1 MTTQEQKQL
10 TIPPVQKEN
19 FVGQTLDPLRKGLK
33 KGVATDK
40 LIQETVDPLNQK
52 MKERYQEVIPS
63 SELNG
68 TINKIQSEKLIQH
81 HDKYGNFDGAL
92 TPQNLPK
99 MQSQQLGMTSSN
111 ENSWENIWGDYSS
124 IIAVLVL
131 GIGLLCF
138 KAADGH
144 IKLNE
149 FFFGDDGLYRKL
161 LEKIGQG
168 KEKVSESSLFLH
180 NKALKEVQKFASA
193 VSRID
198 NEKFGQQE
206 FLLFA
211 KVQFCLSN
219 NVGEYADLKENLEFF
234 QASLQAQ
241 SSYITIHQI
250 ELSSQGSKQQEFYH
264 YTYSQLKEDP
274 EAEYLIVN
282 LQKKLAEILPQIKT
296 EQGKTTLQAYT
307 KAISELSESP
317 FALKLLIK
325 FKELHLDDFSNLRNI
340 SELINNLKGQE
351 VENLNTLVYLVMANY
366 DDFEAIADIIGITEK
381 QSSPDTFAR
390 LIQYIALSQRHQAS
404 FRDFQRLIQVLR
416 QWHKP
421 YTTLLELR
429 KEHPSEQYWQPKDFA
444 KEISGCYFYQK
455 YKDSLT
461 DQKTGY
467 SYIDFEEEVEN
478 PIT

>member
-1 MTTQEQKQL
+1 MTTQEKKQV
-10 TIPPVQKEN
+10 TIAPVQKEN
-19 FVGQTLDPLRKGLK
+19 LIRQTIDPLRKGLK
-33 KGVATDK
+33 KGVTTDK
-40 LIQETVDPLNQK
+40 LIQQTVDPLNQK
-52 MKERYQEVIPS
+52 MKERYQKIIPGA
-63 SELNG
+63 ELNG
-68 TINKIQSEKLIQH
+68 TINKIQSDKLIEYY
-81 HDKYGNFDGAL
+81 DKHGNFDGAL

-99 MQSQQLGMTSSN
+99 MQSQQLGMTSYN
-111 ENSWENIWGDYSS
+111 ENSWANIWGDYSYV
-124 IIAVLVL
+124 IGVLVL

-138 KAADGH
+138 KSADGH
-144 IKLNE
+144 LKLNK
-149 FFFGDDGLYRKL
+149 FLLGDDGLYRKL
-161 LEKIGQG
+161 LKKVGKG
-168 KEKVSESSLFLH
+168 KEKVSESNLFLH

-219 NVGEYADLKENLEFF
+219 KVGEYADLKENLALL

-250 ELSSQGSKQQEFYH
+250 ELSSQGSKQQEFYN
-264 YTYSQLKEDP
+264 YTYTQLQEDP
-274 EAEYLIVN
+274 EAEYLTVN

-307 KAISELSESP
+307 KAISELSESS

-351 VENLNTLVYLVMANY
+351 VENLNTLIYLVMANY
-366 DDFEAIADIIGITEK
+366 DDFEAIAEIIGITEK

-390 LIQYIALSQRHQAS
+390 LIQYIALKQRHQAS
-404 FRDFQRLIQVLR
+404 FSEFQRFIQVLR

-421 YTTLLELR
+421 YITLLKLR
-429 KEHPSEQYWQPKDFA
+429 KEHPPEEYWQPKDFA
-444 KEISGCYFYQK
+444 KQISGYYFYQK

-467 SYIDFEEEVEN
+467 NYIDFEEEIDN
-478 PIT
+478 STT